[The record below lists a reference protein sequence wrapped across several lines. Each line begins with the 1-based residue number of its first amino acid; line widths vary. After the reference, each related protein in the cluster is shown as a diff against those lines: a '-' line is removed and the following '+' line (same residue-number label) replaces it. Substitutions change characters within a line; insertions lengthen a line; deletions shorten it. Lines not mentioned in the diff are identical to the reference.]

1 MPKLKDRV
9 IIDTNL
15 WISFLISKDY
25 SKLDKIISEKQVT
38 LLYSQ
43 DLIDEFIE
51 VAQRPKFKK
60 YFTTEDLQALLL
72 SMSSRATFIEV
83 ASTVDTCSDSKDNFL
98 LSLAKDGK
106 ASHLVT
112 GDKDL
117 LILKIFGRTKIL
129 TLTEYLR

>member
-98 LSLAKDGK
+98 LALAKDGK
-106 ASHLVT
+106 ASHLIT

-129 TLTEYLR
+129 TLTQYLR

>member
-15 WISFLISKDY
+15 WISFLISRDY
-25 SKLDKIISEKQVT
+25 SKLDKIISEKQVI

-51 VAQRPKFKK
+51 VSQRPKFKK

-83 ASTVDTCSDSKDNFL
+83 ASTVDICSDLKDNFL
-98 LSLAKDGK
+98 LSLAKDGN
-106 ASHLVT
+106 ASHLIT

-117 LILKIFGRTKIL
+117 LILKNFGRTKIL
-129 TLTEYLR
+129 TLTEYLS

>member
-98 LSLAKDGK
+98 LALAKDGK